1 MQRREFITLIGGA
14 AAAWPL
20 AAHAQQQKVW
30 RIGMLDTASRE
41 LNSAN
46 LAVFYKELRDFGYVE
61 GQNLIIEYRSADGR
75 NERLPD
81 LVSELL
87 RLNVDLIVVR
97 GTPEVL
103 AIKNATSTTASP
115 GQIDGSSSTWRQ
127 CTSYLRFMLQESLQT
142 TED

>member
-1 MQRREFITLIGGA
+1 MRRREFITLLGGA
-14 AAAWPL
+14 AVTWPL
-20 AAHAQQQKVW
+20 VARAQQQKVW

-46 LAVFYKELRDFGYVE
+46 LAVFYKELRDFGYIE

-75 NERLPD
+75 NERLPG

-103 AIKNATSTTASP
+103 AIKNATA
-115 GQIDGSSSTWRQ
+115 
-127 CTSYLRFMLQESLQT
+127 RFQWSCPPL
-142 TED
+142 

>member
-1 MQRREFITLIGGA
+1 MIPTSYYVLLSAVLFALGVVGVLTRRNALI
-14 AAAWPL
+14 
-20 AAHAQQQKVW
+20 VF
-30 RIGMLDTASRE
+30 MSVE
-41 LNSAN
+41 MMLNSAN

-75 NERLPD
+75 NERLPG

-103 AIKNATSTTASP
+103 AIKNATA
-115 GQIDGSSSTWRQ
+115 
-127 CTSYLRFMLQESLQT
+127 RFQWSCPPL
-142 TED
+142 